1 MAERKDKDPVFG
13 RLDDLDEVSS
23 LPLGLRNGGP
33 ASRGDEADPKADP
46 AKEPRRRGRRE
57 DSVEPGPAISV
68 VSSLTSRTQSAPVEF
83 DESAPGHPGAAM
95 RFARERLG
103 LDTADLAARTRLSRR
118 IIEDLESNRFDSMPP
133 AYVRGY
139 LRAVARELEGDADG
153 WIRAYEGLGFSE
165 PVLKATVQQT
175 STRWGLSRGIWGLM
189 VGAILASAVGLG
201 VYAWTEG
208 DGANPLAGLTG
219 WVSDT
224 AQRFRRAAPE
234 SDPASDPASEPAEEL
249 LWVPGPEAA
258 EELQWLPGVEPA
270 GPSGEALEFD
280 AEESVEPEALL
291 PEPEWPAPPVEPAV
305 AADEPD
311 PALARRESAVTEP
324 AAPAA
329 VTTTA
334 SPEPPLAEPPEPR
347 PGVIPEP
354 ERSAA
359 LEAPSI
365 MAAPAPTPAP
375 RSALEAAS
383 VSATPAPAP
392 RPAEAVTG
400 ERAALSLAFEG
411 TSWIELRSASDRV
424 ALRGIFHAG
433 DERSVV
439 VEMPARII
447 LGNAPAVRL
456 SRDGRPVALE
466 PHTREDRTARFS
478 LGAD

>member
-1 MAERKDKDPVFG
+1 VAERKDKDPVFG
-13 RLDDLDEVSS
+13 RLDDLDDVPS
-23 LPLGLRNGGP
+23 LPLGLRNSGP
-33 ASRGDEADPKADP
+33 VPRGDEADLNARPSQ
-46 AKEPRRRGRRE
+46 EPRGPGRRE

-68 VSSLTSRTQSAPVEF
+68 VSSLTNRTQSAPVEF

-139 LRAVARELEGDADG
+139 LRAVARELEGDADS
-153 WIRAYEGLGFSE
+153 WIRAYEGMGFSE

-189 VGAILASAVGLG
+189 VGAILASALGLG
-201 VYAWTEG
+201 VYSWTEG
-208 DGANPLAGLTG
+208 DGANPMAGLTG
-219 WVSDT
+219 WFSDT
-224 AQRFRRAAPE
+224 AQRFKRAAPE
-234 SDPASDPASEPAEEL
+234 PDPASFPASESAEEI

-258 EELQWLPGVEPA
+258 EELQWLPREGPA
-270 GPSGEALEFD
+270 GPPGEALELD
-280 AEESVEPEALL
+280 IEAAVEPEALR
-291 PEPEWPAPPVEPAV
+291 PEPELPALPAEPAV
-305 AADEPD
+305 VVAEPD
-311 PALARRESAVTEP
+311 PAPAQPESVAAEPARPSAATAAPGSRLTEAPVAPPEVTTEP
-324 AAPAA
+324 E
-329 VTTTA
+329 VT
-334 SPEPPLAEPPEPR
+334 AEPELP
-347 PGVIPEP
+347 
-354 ERSAA
+354 AA
-359 LEAPSI
+359 LEAPSV
-365 MAAPAPTPAP
+365 AAVPVP
-375 RSALEAAS
+375 
-383 VSATPAPAP
+383 VP
-392 RPAEAVTG
+392 RPIETATG

-411 TSWIELRSASDRV
+411 TSWIEVRSASDRV

-439 VEMPARII
+439 VEMPARVI

-466 PHTREDRTARFS
+466 AHTREDRTARFS

>member
-1 MAERKDKDPVFG
+1 VAERKDKDPVFG
-13 RLDDLDEVSS
+13 RLDDLDDVSS

-33 ASRGDEADPKADP
+33 ASRGDETDPRARP
-46 AKEPRRRGRRE
+46 SKERQGRRHRE
-57 DSVEPGPAISV
+57 DTVEPGPAISV
-68 VSSLTSRTQSAPVEF
+68 VSSLTNRTQSAPVEF

-139 LRAVARELEGDADG
+139 LRTVARELEGDADS

-175 STRWGLSRGIWGLM
+175 PTRWGLSRGIWGLM

-201 VYAWTEG
+201 VYAWTDG

-219 WVSDT
+219 WFSDT
-224 AQRFRRAAPE
+224 AQRFRRAPPEADPE
-234 SDPASDPASEPAEEL
+234 SVPASEPAEEL
-249 LWVPGPEAA
+249 LWVPGPDAA

-270 GPSGEALEFD
+270 GPSGEALELNGEG
-280 AEESVEPEALL
+280 AAEPEALRQEPGVPAL
-291 PEPEWPAPPVEPAV
+291 PAEPAI

-311 PALARRESAVTEP
+311 LAPAQPESAASEPPRP
-324 AAPAA
+324 AAATAA
-329 VTTTA
+329 
-334 SPEPPLAEPPEPR
+334 PEPR
-347 PGVIPEP
+347 LAEATGTRVEMTADAEP
-354 ERSAA
+354 ELPAA
-359 LEAPSI
+359 QEVPSV
-365 MAAPAPTPAP
+365 
-375 RSALEAAS
+375 AS
-383 VSATPAPAP
+383 VPVPAPAP
-392 RPAEAVTG
+392 LPAEAATG
-400 ERAALSLAFEG
+400 DRVALSLAFEG
-411 TSWIELRSASDRV
+411 TSWIEVRSASDRV

-433 DERSVV
+433 DERGVV
-439 VEMPARII
+439 VEMPARVI

-466 PHTREDRTARFS
+466 AHTREDRTARFS
-478 LGAD
+478 LGTD